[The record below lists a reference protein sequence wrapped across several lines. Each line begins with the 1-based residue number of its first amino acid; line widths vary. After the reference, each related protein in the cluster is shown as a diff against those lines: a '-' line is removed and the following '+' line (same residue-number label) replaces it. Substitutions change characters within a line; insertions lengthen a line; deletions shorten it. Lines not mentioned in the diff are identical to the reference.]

1 MNITYPAV
9 IHHEGDTY
17 WIEFPDLEGCHT
29 FADTLEAVFSEAKEA
44 LSAYCSAILE
54 SGKLLPSASEISAI
68 EHTSS
73 DIIALIE
80 APIIEK
86 QRSVKK
92 NLTIPAWLNTAA
104 EQHRINFSQV
114 LQEALVERLN
124 INP

>member
-1 MNITYPAV
+1 MNISYPAV
-9 IHHEGDTY
+9 IHHEDNAY

-29 FADTLEAVFSEAKEA
+29 FADTLEDIFAEAKEA
-44 LSAYCSAILE
+44 LSAYCSVIVE
-54 SGKLLPSASEISAI
+54 DNKLLPQASDLSSI
-68 EHTSS
+68 EHDAN

-80 APIIEK
+80 APITDK

-92 NLTIPAWLNTAA
+92 TLTIPAWLNTAA

-124 INP
+124 IHP